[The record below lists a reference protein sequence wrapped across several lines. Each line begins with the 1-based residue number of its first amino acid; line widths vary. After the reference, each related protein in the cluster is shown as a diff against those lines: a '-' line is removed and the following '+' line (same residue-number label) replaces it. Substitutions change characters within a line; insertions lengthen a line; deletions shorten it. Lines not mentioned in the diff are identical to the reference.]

1 MDFMGSLLTHP
12 TKLKMSSTEM
22 SAAATS
28 DSSSAISLTERE
40 LSLIRWEELALALE
54 EHYHA
59 IELFERQPNGV
70 PMGHR

>member
-1 MDFMGSLLTHP
+1 
-12 TKLKMSSTEM
+12 MSSAAT
-22 SAAATS
+22 SAAAAS
-28 DSSSAISLTERE
+28 DSSSSSSLSEGD

-59 IELFERQPNGV
+59 LELYERQPNGM

>member
-1 MDFMGSLLTHP
+1 
-12 TKLKMSSTEM
+12 MSST
-22 SAAATS
+22 AAAS
-28 DSSSAISLTERE
+28 DSSSSSSLSERD

-59 IELFERQPNGV
+59 LELYERQPNGM

>member
-1 MDFMGSLLTHP
+1 
-12 TKLKMSSTEM
+12 MSSAAT
-22 SAAATS
+22 SAAAS
-28 DSSSAISLTERE
+28 DSPSSSSLSERD

-59 IELFERQPNGV
+59 LELYERQPNGM

>member
-1 MDFMGSLLTHP
+1 
-12 TKLKMSSTEM
+12 MSSAAT
-22 SAAATS
+22 SAAAS
-28 DSSSAISLTERE
+28 DSSSAISLSERD

-59 IELFERQPNGV
+59 LELFERQPNGV

>member
-1 MDFMGSLLTHP
+1 
-12 TKLKMSSTEM
+12 MSSAST
-22 SAAATS
+22 SAAAS
-28 DSSSAISLTERE
+28 DSSSGISLSERD

-59 IELFERQPNGV
+59 LELYERQPNGM